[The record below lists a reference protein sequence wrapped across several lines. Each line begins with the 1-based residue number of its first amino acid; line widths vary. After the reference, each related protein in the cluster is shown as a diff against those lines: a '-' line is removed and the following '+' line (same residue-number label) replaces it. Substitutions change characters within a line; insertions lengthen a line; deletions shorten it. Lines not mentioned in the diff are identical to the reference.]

1 MLQYWEQVLLF
12 GQINNNN
19 LNKLI
24 PVDMANFPAVLNH
37 ILGVVFI
44 IIVFALAYAY
54 LKPHQLHK
62 RRLVSTL
69 LLKISYLF
77 YLLVLLIVIYLSALV
92 KGGLETVFFGI
103 EFFAFLVVLFV
114 PTIGI
119 FARKLGQFSKKRE
132 GYNYFFTIV
141 NILSI
146 VAILVMY
153 FI

>member
-1 MLQYWEQVLLF
+1 
-12 GQINNNN
+12 
-19 LNKLI
+19 
-24 PVDMANFPAVLNH
+24 MANFPAILNH

-62 RRLVSTL
+62 RRLTSTL
-69 LLKISYLF
+69 FLKISYLV
-77 YLLVLLIVIYLSALV
+77 YLLLLLIIIYLSALV
-92 KGGLETVFFGI
+92 RGGLETVFFGI

-119 FARKLGQFSKKRE
+119 FARKMGQFSKKRE
-132 GYNYFFTIV
+132 GYNYFFSVV
-141 NILSI
+141 NILAV

>member
-1 MLQYWEQVLLF
+1 
-12 GQINNNN
+12 
-19 LNKLI
+19 
-24 PVDMANFPAVLNH
+24 MANFSEILNY

-62 RRLVSTL
+62 RRMLSTL
-69 LLKISYLF
+69 LLKTSYLF
-77 YLLVLLIVIYLSALV
+77 YLLVLLVVIYLSALV
-92 KGGLETVFFGI
+92 KGGLENVFFGV

-114 PTIGI
+114 PTIGV

-141 NILSI
+141 NVL
-146 VAILVMY
+146 LVVVLLTMY

>member
-1 MLQYWEQVLLF
+1 M
-12 GQINNNN
+12 
-19 LNKLI
+19 
-24 PVDMANFPAVLNH
+24 PNFNEILTH

-62 RRLVSTL
+62 RRMLSTL
-69 LLKISYLF
+69 LLKSSYLF
-77 YLLVLLIVIYLSALV
+77 YLLVLLIIIYLSALY
-92 KGGLETVFFGI
+92 KGGLEKVFMGI

-119 FARKLGQFSKKRE
+119 FARKMAQFSKKRE
-132 GYNYFFTIV
+132 GYNYFFSIV
-141 NILSI
+141 NVLSL

>member
-1 MLQYWEQVLLF
+1 MVK
-12 GQINNNN
+12 GIVIR
-19 LNKLI
+19 KLI
-24 PVDMANFPAVLNH
+24 PADMANFNEIFNH

-44 IIVFALAYAY
+44 LIVFALAYAY

-62 RRLVSTL
+62 RRMVSTL
-69 LLKISYLF
+69 ILKASYLL
-77 YLLVLLIVIYLSALV
+77 YLLVLLIIIYLSAIV
-92 KGGLETVFFGI
+92 NGGLEKVFYGI
-103 EFFAFLVVLFV
+103 EFFAFLIVLFV

-132 GYNYFFTIV
+132 GYNYFFSVV

>member
-1 MLQYWEQVLLF
+1 
-12 GQINNNN
+12 
-19 LNKLI
+19 
-24 PVDMANFPAVLNH
+24 MANFSQILNH

-69 LLKISYLF
+69 LLKVSYLF
-77 YLLVLLIVIYLSALV
+77 YLLVLLVVVYFSALV
-92 KGGLETVFFGI
+92 RGGLEEVFYGI

-114 PTIGI
+114 PNIGI
-119 FARKLGQFSKKRE
+119 FARKLGHFSKKRE

-141 NILSI
+141 NILSVI
-146 VAILVMY
+146 VILTMF

>member
-1 MLQYWEQVLLF
+1 MICKIVF
-12 GQINNNN
+12 SDI
-19 LNKLI
+19 
-24 PVDMANFPAVLNH
+24 ANFNAILNH
-37 ILGVVFI
+37 ILGIVFI
-44 IIVFALAYAY
+44 IIVFSLAYAY

-69 LLKISYLF
+69 LLKVSYLL
-77 YLLVLLIVIYLSALV
+77 YLFILLIIVYLSALV
-92 KGGLETVFFGI
+92 RGGLEKVFEGV
-103 EFFAFLVVLFV
+103 EFFAFLIVLFV

-141 NILSI
+141 NFLSI
-146 VAILVMY
+146 VSILLMY

>member
-1 MLQYWEQVLLF
+1 MRQYWGQALLY
-12 GQINNNN
+12 GQIKY
-19 LNKLI
+19 LDYYKLI
-24 PVDMANFPAVLNH
+24 PADMANFPSVLNH

-54 LKPHQLHK
+54 LKPHELHK

-69 LLKISYLF
+69 LLKISYLV
-77 YLLVLLIVIYLSALV
+77 YLLVLLIIIYLSALV

-141 NILSI
+141 NVLSI
-146 VAILVMY
+146 IALLVMY

>member
-1 MLQYWEQVLLF
+1 M
-12 GQINNNN
+12 
-19 LNKLI
+19 KLI
-24 PVDMANFPAVLNH
+24 LMQFDIANFKEILNH

-44 IIVFALAYAY
+44 LIVFALAYAY

-69 LLKISYLF
+69 LLKISYLV
-77 YLLVLLIVIYLSALV
+77 YLIGLLVIIYLSALV
-92 KGGLETVFFGI
+92 KGGLEEVFFGI

-132 GYNYFFTIV
+132 GYNYFFSVV
-141 NILSI
+141 NVLSLI
-146 VAILVMY
+146 AILLMF